1 MAAYEAF
8 SVLFRAADGNSLE
21 DQRRYLPATKCQMGA
36 LVAAAAL
43 SVFSRH
49 VNGVDVVAAAF
60 VVATM
65 SSCAQWPVTEA
76 EWATFAA
83 NAEGVVSREHT
94 LWRPSHM

>member
-8 SVLFRAADGNSLE
+8 SVLLRAADGSSLE
-21 DQRRYLPATKCQMGA
+21 NQRRYL
-36 LVAAAAL
+36 LV
-43 SVFSRH
+43 
-49 VNGVDVVAAAF
+49 
-60 VVATM
+60 TM
-65 SSCAQWPVTEA
+65 PSCAQWPVTEA